1 LSEVEEALRRREIFD
16 NLNKYLVEIKKV
28 IKQIDKN
35 ARVFLFGSV
44 AKGNWTYSSDIDIL
58 IVTERKASYV
68 LSQLHEKGFSEPFE
82 FHVISNKWLEWYAW
96 YNEGS
101 LIEL

>member
-1 LSEVEEALRRREIFD
+1 LNEVKEALRRREIFD
-16 NLNKYLVEIKKV
+16 NLGEYLVKIKEL
-28 IKQIDKN
+28 IKQIDEN

-58 IVTERKASYV
+58 IVTEKKASFV
-68 LSQLHEKGFSEPFE
+68 LSELFKKGFSEPFE
-82 FHVISNKWLEWYAW
+82 FHVIDDKWLEWYAW